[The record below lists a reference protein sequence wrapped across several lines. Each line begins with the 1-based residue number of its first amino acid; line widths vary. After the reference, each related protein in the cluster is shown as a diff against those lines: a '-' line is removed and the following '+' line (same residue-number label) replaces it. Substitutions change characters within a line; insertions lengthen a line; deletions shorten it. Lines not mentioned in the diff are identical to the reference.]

1 MSIFDKLKDIPG
13 VGIPAPGAGR
23 QKEPGPI
30 KQALGEIGQD
40 IQVRAGNALIAGYNS
55 VVNPPKK
62 EPKVK
67 LSEEEKSERKEK
79 RSRAMKRAGSIGVAG
94 LHLGA
99 GLVKRVVDVARR
111 SNSGMKRLPSG
122 DSEEIIDGE
131 FWDLDETEG
140 GRQNG

>member
-1 MSIFDKLKDIPG
+1 
-13 VGIPAPGAGR
+13 
-23 QKEPGPI
+23 
-30 KQALGEIGQD
+30 
-40 IQVRAGNALIAGYNS
+40 
-55 VVNPPKK
+55 
-62 EPKVK
+62 
-67 LSEEEKSERKEK
+67 
-79 RSRAMKRAGSIGVAG
+79 